1 MAKPGELI
9 AIHPAEF
16 STAGIIAITLV
27 LNDPVM
33 SITTQHGYLLLADIS
48 GYTSFVAGTELDHS
62 HEILSDLL
70 ETICMRIEKLLTIHK
85 LEGDAVFAF
94 APEGVI
100 ARGETILELVE
111 STYMAFR
118 DRQADI
124 KRATTCTCK
133 ACQNIP
139 SLDLKF
145 ILHHGDYILQQVRG
159 IREMVGSDVN
169 LVHRLSKNHVT
180 EATGWRA
187 YLMLT
192 EACLAHLELELEDT
206 WEQVESYEH
215 LGQVRTISLDM
226 HSRYEE
232 IKEARRVVITE
243 QDADLHFS
251 VDFSTPP
258 PLTWEWMQDPQ
269 RRNLWGGGMIH
280 WSGGDRPRGRA
291 GSGASNHCA
300 HGKAV
305 STEVTL
311 DWRPFEY
318 STTES
323 YENGKKTFRETIKLE
338 PLPNGATRVHDFAQL
353 VLPLPRWVRR
363 VIAKVVLLKQMKYD
377 QLMSEAARLAGE
389 EYRKSLNP
397 E

>member
-1 MAKPGELI
+1 MG
-9 AIHPAEF
+9 
-16 STAGIIAITLV
+16 T
-27 LNDPVM
+27 
-33 SITTQHGYLLLADIS
+33 TTQHGYLLLADLS

-85 LEGDAVFAF
+85 LEGDAVFAY
-94 APEGVI
+94 APEAVI
-100 ARGETILELVE
+100 LRGETILELIE

-118 DRQADI
+118 DRQTDI

-192 EACLAHLELELEDT
+192 EACLAHLDLKLEDT
-206 WEQVESYEH
+206 YLQVESYEH
-215 LGQVRTISLDM
+215 LGQVRTISLDL
-226 HSRYEE
+226 HRRYEE
-232 IKEARRVVITE
+232 IKEARRVVIGE

-251 VDFSTPP
+251 VDFPTPP
-258 PLTWEWMQDPQ
+258 PLTWEWMQDPH
-269 RRNLWGGGMIH
+269 RRNLWSGGMLH

-291 GSGASNHCA
+291 GTGASNHCA
-300 HGKAV
+300 HGQAI
-305 STEVTL
+305 STEVTV

-318 STTES
+318 STVES
-323 YENGKKTFRETIKLE
+323 YENGKKVFKETIRFE
-338 PLPNGATRVHDFAQL
+338 PLPNGGTRVHDYAVV

-363 VIAKVVLLKQMKYD
+363 IAAYIVLLKQMKYD
-377 QLMSEAARLAGE
+377 KLIEEAARLAGE
-389 EYRKSLNP
+389 EYRKSLSP